1 MREST
6 SFPGSSPTR
15 NKVAEKHAAGVKCG
29 NTSNS
34 DVLRRCAA
42 GIKRAKTCKFCR
54 QPRSQGFCPFFRP
67 SHFLREKALGTNQ
80 GGKYTQ
86 RGEKS
91 TWPSYSCLIFFIRW
105 CQAFRRPDQERSCAV
120 YWERLLLINPMS
132 LVTFPPWLIRQWW
145 KKLYDSILKLH
156 RKLGPNTANRDLWC
170 TDHND

>member
-1 MREST
+1 MREHKQLRCLAPMRSWYKARENVQILSST
-6 SFPGSSPTR
+6 SFPGLLPFFSSLPFFKGKSSGNEPRGKVYPTR
-15 NKVAEKHAAGVKCG
+15 
-29 NTSNS
+29 
-34 DVLRRCAA
+34 
-42 GIKRAKTCKFCR
+42 
-54 QPRSQGFCPFFRP
+54 
-67 SHFLREKALGTNQ
+67 
-80 GGKYTQ
+80 
-86 RGEKS
+86 EKS